1 VNGLIFLGYYLSIAF
16 WQGVIRRILQVLLP
30 PGAGGRVWLVL
41 NFFSNPKRH
50 FMVGF
55 KLLGE
60 TELGNAEEQPNK
72 G

>member
-1 VNGLIFLGYYLSIAF
+1 VNGWNFLGYDLWITL
-16 WQGVIRRILQVLLP
+16 WQGVIRRILRLILL

-41 NFFSNPKRH
+41 NFFSDSKRY

-55 KLLGE
+55 TLPGE

>member
-1 VNGLIFLGYYLSIAF
+1 VNGLIFLGYYLLIAL
-16 WQGVIRRILQVLLP
+16 WQGVIRRILQVRLP

-41 NFFSNPKRH
+41 NYFPNSKRH
-50 FMVGF
+50 FVVDF
-55 KLLGE
+55 KLPGE